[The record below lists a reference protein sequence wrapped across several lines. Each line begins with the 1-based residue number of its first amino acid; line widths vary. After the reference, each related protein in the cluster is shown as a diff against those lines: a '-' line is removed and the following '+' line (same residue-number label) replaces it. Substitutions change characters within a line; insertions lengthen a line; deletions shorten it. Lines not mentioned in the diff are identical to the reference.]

1 METSDDVPL
10 QLLNQIS
17 LLASWHEFAISL
29 IMIVVLLIC
38 SALVSAS
45 EIAYFSLNSA
55 ALTNLKQSTD
65 SRDKSILD
73 LLKNQKKLLATLLIA
88 NNFVNIS
95 IVVISYYIIFNQFSF
110 ETTSLLGYFIQT
122 IAVTLLIILFG
133 EIIPKTYATQYSL
146 ETARFMAK
154 PLEIMS
160 KFFQPFSYLLVS
172 FSKNF
177 DSRLKRNNS
186 NVSLNDLN
194 TAIDIAYEVD
204 EDVQEKDLLKGI
216 LNFGNISVK
225 EIQITRHDVVAVD
238 IEIDNEELQQTIKES
253 GYSRMPV
260 YKETLDQVVGIIY
273 VKDLITNHN
282 NETFTWQS
290 IIRPPFFVPEKK
302 KIDDL
307 FRDFQIKHTHMAI
320 VVDEYGGFSGIV
332 TLEDVLEEVLGEIN
346 DEFDELETL
355 YQRIDENT
363 WIFEAKTQIKDFA
376 RALEIDSSIFDE
388 VKGEADSLGGLLL
401 ELSGAI
407 PKINDAIT
415 FGNFLFIVT
424 KANNRKI
431 SEIKVINNQ
440 ETNEQDIL

>member
-1 METSDDVPL
+1 
-10 QLLNQIS
+10 
-17 LLASWHEFAISL
+17 
-29 IMIVVLLIC
+29 MIVVLLII

-55 ALTNLKQSTD
+55 VLTNLKQSAD

-95 IVVISYYIIFNQFSF
+95 IVVISYYVTFNQFSF
-110 ETTSLLGYFIQT
+110 ETTSLIGYFIQT

-160 KFFQPFSYLLVS
+160 KLFQPFSYLLVS

-177 DSRLKRNNS
+177 DSRLKRSNA

-225 EIQITRHDVVAVD
+225 EIQITRHEVIAVD
-238 IEIDNEELQQTIKES
+238 IELNNDELQLTIKES

-260 YKETLDQVVGIIY
+260 YKETLDQIVGIIY

-290 IIRPPFFVPEKK
+290 IIRSPFFVPEKK

-355 YQRIDENT
+355 YQRVDENT

-376 RALEIDSSIFDE
+376 RALEIDSSMFDE

-407 PKINDAIT
+407 PKINDVIT
-415 FGNFLFIVT
+415 FSNFLFIVT

-440 ETNEQDIL
+440 EINEQDIL

>member
-17 LLASWHEFAISL
+17 LVASWHELAISL
-29 IMIVVLLIC
+29 IIIVVLLIF

-45 EIAYFSLNSA
+45 EIAYFSLNGGLLA
-55 ALTNLKQSTD
+55 NLKQSTD
-65 SRDKSILD
+65 PRDKSILD

-95 IVVISYYIIFNQFSF
+95 IVVISYYVTFNQFSF
-110 ETTSLLGYFIQT
+110 ETTSLIGYFIQT

-146 ETARFMAK
+146 GTARFMAK
-154 PLEIMS
+154 PLEILS
-160 KFFQPFSYLLVS
+160 KLFQPFSYLLVS

-177 DSRLKRNNS
+177 DSRLKRSNA

-225 EIQITRHDVVAVD
+225 EIQITRHEVVAVD
-238 IEIDNEELQQTIKES
+238 IEMNNDELKLTIKES

-260 YKETLDQVVGIIY
+260 YKETLDQIVGIIY

-307 FRDFQIKHTHMAI
+307 FRDFQIKHTHIAI

-355 YQRIDENT
+355 YQRIDEFT

-376 RALEIDSSIFDE
+376 RALEIDSSLFDE

-407 PKINDAIT
+407 PKINDVIT
-415 FGNFLFIVT
+415 FSNFLFIVT

-431 SEIKVINNQ
+431 SEIKVIIKQDNDD
-440 ETNEQDIL
+440 QDIL